1 MDSTAVPEMVIYLR
15 QNGKIIQN
23 YTTVRYEPVKPKR
36 FLQLNCMQA
45 IYINPSFPAIYR

>member
-23 YTTVRYEPVKPKR
+23 YTTVRYDPVEPKK
-36 FLQLNCMQA
+36 FLQLNCM
-45 IYINPSFPAIYR
+45 